1 MLKVTKREVAGKRR
15 KAWRPNSQLKVS
27 TTTKAGREWVGLR
40 PSLQAGSKMVG
51 VVASATPPPL
61 PSTSLLL
68 PQATQAGGGDG
79 TEQPT

>member
-1 MLKVTKREVAGKRR
+1 MLKVTKREVAGQKP
-15 KAWRPNSQLKVS
+15 KARLADSQLRDFP
-27 TTTKAGREWVGLR
+27 TTKGGLEWVGLR
-40 PSLQAGSKMVG
+40 PLLQAASKMVG
-51 VVASATPPPL
+51 ALASATPPPL